1 MKPDE
6 FGILLMGV
14 AAVTLAAL
22 RLIQA
27 CEKARE
33 QKLRR
38 AMLWDDFDLEQELF
52 ERKRTAKPKGET
64 E

>member
-14 AAVTLAAL
+14 AAITLANL
-22 RLIQA
+22 RVIQA

-33 QKLRR
+33 RKVRR
-38 AMLWDDFDLEQELF
+38 AMLWDDFDLERELF
-52 ERKRTAKPKGET
+52 ERNHAAKPKSDT